1 MRKLATLFLVAAGC
15 FALAA
20 IGIATADDDSKK
32 KKGQQSPDSLVGCVA
47 PPPPASGPAAPWEVH
62 GLAVPARIDDS
73 ECVPFQ
79 GLSCSI
85 CILSLENQRC
95 EVVDASVS
103 AVTPAEGGIVGVSAF
118 LLSCERP

>member
-1 MRKLATLFLVAAGC
+1 MSKQRILMVVAICFVLLGTVAAGR
-15 FALAA
+15 
-20 IGIATADDDSKK
+20 GPRSEPK
-32 KKGQQSPDSLVGCVA
+32 PDSLVGCVA
-47 PPPPASGPAAPWEVH
+47 PPPSASGTAAPWEVH
-62 GLAVPARIDDS
+62 GLAVPARIDES

-85 CILSLENQRC
+85 CIRSLENQRC

>member
-1 MRKLATLFLVAAGC
+1 MSRQLILMVVALCFVLIGTVAAG
-15 FALAA
+15 
-20 IGIATADDDSKK
+20 IPHEPK
-32 KKGQQSPDSLVGCVA
+32 PDSLVGCVA
-47 PPPPASGPAAPWEVH
+47 PPPSASGGPWEVH
-62 GLAVPARIDDS
+62 GLAVPARIDES

-85 CILSLENQRC
+85 CIRSLENQRC
-95 EVVDASVS
+95 EVVNASVS